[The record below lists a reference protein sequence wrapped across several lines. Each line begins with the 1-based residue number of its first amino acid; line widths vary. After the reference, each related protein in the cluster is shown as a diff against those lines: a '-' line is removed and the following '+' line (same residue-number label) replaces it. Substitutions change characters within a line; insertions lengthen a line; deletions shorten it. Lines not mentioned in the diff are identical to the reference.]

1 MHSTS
6 DPSRV
11 RFTGPLTPFASGLSV
26 ELAALGYAR
35 PSAANQLQLAAHLS
49 RWLGASG
56 LGAADLTAPVLDR
69 FLDARRSSRTSLVSL
84 RALVPILGY
93 LRRIGVSPEV
103 VFEPPSTA
111 ADVVLDRFG
120 CYLTGERALT
130 VPVARAYCHWVRPF
144 VEEVLRANDIGRLRG
159 LTAGDVTRFLATRLP
174 NMSRKSAQMTACA
187 LRSLLRFLHREALV
201 EVSLADAVPAIAS
214 WRLSGYPRALAP
226 AEIEAIRA
234 ACDRSKPVGR
244 RDLAVIGLLHR
255 LGLRVAEAA
264 ALRLE
269 DIDWFD
275 GSVTVRGK
283 GNRSDRLPL
292 PVDVGDAVVDYLRSG
307 RPDTSARTVFVR
319 ARAPYTALHST
330 SISCIVARAA
340 QRAGLGTVHGH
351 RLRHSTATD
360 TLNAGAS
367 LDEVAQ
373 LMRHTGPGATS
384 IYAKTD
390 QRRLARIARPWP
402 TTGAVS

>member
-1 MHSTS
+1 
-6 DPSRV
+6 
-11 RFTGPLTPFASGLSV
+11 
-26 ELAALGYAR
+26 
-35 PSAANQLQLAAHLS
+35 
-49 RWLGASG
+49 

-234 ACDRSKPVGR
+234 A
-244 RDLAVIGLLHR
+244 
-255 LGLRVAEAA
+255 EAA

-351 RLRHSTATD
+351 RLRHSAATD